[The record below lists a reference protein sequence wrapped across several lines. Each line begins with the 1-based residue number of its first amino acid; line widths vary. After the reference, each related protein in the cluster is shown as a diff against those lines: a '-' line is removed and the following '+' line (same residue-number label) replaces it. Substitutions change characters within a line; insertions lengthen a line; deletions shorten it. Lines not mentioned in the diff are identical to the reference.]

1 MPVWS
6 APTRPA
12 SGCSCTDVAGIPVY
26 GTPIL
31 PEWIDY
37 NGHLRDAYYG
47 LIFSQSTDALMDRIG
62 LDAPYRAR
70 TGCTL
75 YTVEMH
81 LHYLQEVKAADTAEV
96 LLRILGL
103 DAKRIQVAL
112 ELTRSGHPGV
122 AASAEVM
129 LLHVRQHDG
138 TVSTAAFPPAVAAAL
153 AELKTRSEALPA
165 EAPGSRRMELR
176 PAARSA

>member
-1 MPVWS
+1 M
-6 APTRPA
+6 
-12 SGCSCTDVAGIPVY
+12 AGIPVY

-47 LIFSQSTDALMDRIG
+47 LIFSQSTDALMDCIG
-62 LDAPYRAR
+62 LDAAYRAR

-96 LLRILGL
+96 GLRILGL
-103 DAKRIQVAL
+103 DTKRIHVAL
-112 ELTRSGHPGV
+112 ELTRKGKSGV

-138 TVSTAAFPPAVAAAL
+138 TVSTAPFPDAIAAAL
-153 AELKTRSEALPA
+153 AALKAQGEQLAA
-165 EAPGSRRMELR
+165 AAPGSRRMELR
-176 PAARSA
+176 AAARPA

>member
-1 MPVWS
+1 M
-6 APTRPA
+6 
-12 SGCSCTDVAGIPVY
+12 AGIPILR
-26 GTPIL
+26 TPIL
-31 PEWIDY
+31 PDWIDY

-62 LDAPYRAR
+62 LDAAYRAR

-96 LLRILGL
+96 TLRILGV
-103 DAKRIQVAL
+103 DAKRIHVAL
-112 ELTRSGHPGV
+112 ELSRSGQEGV

-138 TVSTAAFPPAVAAAL
+138 TVSTAAFPEAIAAAL
-153 AELKTRSEALPA
+153 AALRDQSGSLA
-165 EAPGSRRMELR
+165 AAAPGSRRMELR
-176 PAARSA
+176 AAARPT

>member
-1 MPVWS
+1 MPAWS
-6 APTRPA
+6 APRRPA
-12 SGCSCTDVAGIPVY
+12 SGCSCTDVAGIRVY

-62 LDAPYRAR
+62 LDAAYRAR

-81 LHYLQEVKAADTAEV
+81 LHYLQEVKATDSAEV
-96 LLRILGL
+96 LMRILGV
-103 DAKRIQVAL
+103 DAKRIHLAL
-112 ELTRSGHPGV
+112 ELTRRGRTGV
-122 AASAEVM
+122 AAAAEVM

-138 TVSTAAFPPAVAAAL
+138 TAATAPFPESIAAAL
-153 AELKTRSEALPA
+153 AALHSQSAALAA

-176 PAARSA
+176 PAARPS